1 MSPAHRCALSGQS
14 LMVSGR
20 NGGLQLQGVQIAP
33 HFSPECGIDRLVL
46 AHPAHAGEALAD
58 NPCGIVVAVAGEVA
72 DLDAGVGNGRDDHRL
87 NVVCGH
93 RHQLFAS
100 MIWRRASTIL
110 WPSASR
116 IFDSPAPTP
125 AGLLSARHLW
135 TRATSPA
142 L

>member
-1 MSPAHRCALSGQS
+1 
-14 LMVSGR
+14 MVSGR
-20 NGGLQLQGVQIAP
+20 NGGLQLQGVQLAP
-33 HFSPECGIDRLVL
+33 HLSPERGMDGLVL
-46 AHPAHAGEALAD
+46 AHPAHAGEALAA
-58 NPCGIVVAVAGEVA
+58 NPCRIVVAVAGEVA

-110 WPSASR
+110 WPSVSR
-116 IFDSPAPTP
+116 IFDSSASTP
-125 AGLLSARHLW
+125 AGVRGPTTL
-135 TRATSPA
+135 RATYSSPA